1 LTREKVQLP
10 KVEDYADISYAS
22 WKNSEKVSIH
32 ASTFQKHFANFL
44 SIYSNENP
52 PEHTV
57 VLEADIQCAPKRKPR
72 KTKNEEDQSPLPAKI
87 TVEIAI

>member
-1 LTREKVQLP
+1 LFNQVYLHFFLQH
-10 KVEDYADISYAS
+10 AC

-32 ASTFQKHFANFL
+32 ASTFQKSFANFL
-44 SIYSNENP
+44 SIDSDENP

-57 VLEADIQCAPKRKPR
+57 VLEADIQHAPKCKPR

-87 TVEIAI
+87 TTQL